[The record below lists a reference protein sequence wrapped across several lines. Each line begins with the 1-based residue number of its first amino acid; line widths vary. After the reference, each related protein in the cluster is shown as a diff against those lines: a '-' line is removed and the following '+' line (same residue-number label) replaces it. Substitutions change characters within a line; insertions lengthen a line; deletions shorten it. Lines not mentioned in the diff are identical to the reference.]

1 MITNPNEYWSL
12 LYRIQDQ
19 NRVVI
24 SSTTQIPPIPIPKD
38 EPFLNIDMNTRTIE
52 PPEFLSV
59 KQDHNAETLF
69 FCVDRYYESVDL
81 STLTCVV
88 QYINAAKESRIY
100 AVPFYD
106 VVTLQD
112 EGKML
117 IPWCISGEAT
127 KKEGMVQFSVRFYAL
142 DLDNRTFAYNINT
155 IPAQSEV
162 LYGMDSDTPED
173 YSVSVDFINE
183 VNDRLARVEKNYEVY
198 WLEIME

>member
-1 MITNPNEYWSL
+1 MITSPIEYWSL

-19 NRVVI
+19 NRPVI
-24 SSTTQIPPIPIPKD
+24 TSTSQIPPIPIPKD
-38 EPFLNIDMNTRTIE
+38 EPFLYIDMNTRKIE

-69 FCVDRYYESVDL
+69 FCVDRFYDSIDL

-88 QYINAAKESRIY
+88 QYINAARESRMY

-106 VVTLQD
+106 LVTLQE

-127 KKEGMVQFSVRFYAL
+127 KKEGTVQFSVRFYSL
-142 DLDNRTFAYNINT
+142 DLDNRKFAYNIST
-155 IPAQSEV
+155 IPASSQI
-162 LYGMDSDTPED
+162 LYGMDSGAPED
-173 YSVSVDFINE
+173 LFGQ
-183 VNDRLARVEKNYEVY
+183 RGLYE
-198 WLEIME
+198 